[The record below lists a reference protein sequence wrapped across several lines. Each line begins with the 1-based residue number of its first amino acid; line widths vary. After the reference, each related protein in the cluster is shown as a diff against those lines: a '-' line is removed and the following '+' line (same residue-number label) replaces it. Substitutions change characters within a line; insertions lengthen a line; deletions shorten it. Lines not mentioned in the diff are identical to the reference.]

1 MVVDSKLKVLDQAIK
16 VADIRSRLLKCQN
29 KTDSMEIQKD
39 LEIKKQQSDARVKE
53 ALKNAGQKVKDS
65 QVTVN
70 KTK

>member
-39 LEIKKQQSDARVKE
+39 LEMKKQQSDARVKE
-53 ALKNAGQKVKDS
+53 ARKNADQKVKES

>member
-39 LEIKKQQSDARVKE
+39 LEMKKQQSDARVKE
-53 ALKNAGQKVKDS
+53 ALKNADQKVKES